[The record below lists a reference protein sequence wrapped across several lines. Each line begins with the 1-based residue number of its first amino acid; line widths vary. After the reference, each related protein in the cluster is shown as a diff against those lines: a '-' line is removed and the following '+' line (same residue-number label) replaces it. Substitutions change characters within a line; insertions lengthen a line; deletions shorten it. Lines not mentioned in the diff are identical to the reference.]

1 MQPEIDVLG
10 ISIKT
15 FGVMFA
21 LAFLA
26 SGAIVARRMRE
37 LGRPVDWAYEMGFA
51 ALVGGLV
58 GARVYYL
65 VQEYDSAKNDLLG
78 TIFSGGGLVW
88 YGGLIGGALGVVAW
102 AAWRGILN
110 LRMLDMAAPAL
121 AAGYAVGRVGCQ
133 VSGDGDYGD
142 PSGLPWAM
150 AYPDGAV
157 PTDERVH
164 PTPIY
169 ETLAMGLGA
178 WVLWRWRDAFRPGV
192 LFAAYLMLAGTER
205 FLVEFIRRNDEV
217 LLGLTAPQ
225 LQSLALL
232 LAGAGWLL
240 VVRRRHGGLRAK
252 AADTAPAP
260 PLRSASQRV

>member
-10 ISIKT
+10 ISVKT

-26 SGAIVARRMRE
+26 SGAVVARRMRE

-58 GARVYYL
+58 GARAYYF
-65 VQEYDSAKNDLLG
+65 VEEYDSAKGDILG
-78 TIFSGGGLVW
+78 AIFSGGGLVW
-88 YGGLIGGALGVVAW
+88 YGGLIGGALAVVAW
-102 AAWRGILN
+102 AAWRGTLN
-110 LRMLDMAAPAL
+110 LGLLDMAAPAL
-121 AAGYAVGRVGCQ
+121 AVGYAVGRVGCQ

-157 PTDERVH
+157 PTDESVH

-169 ETLAMGLGA
+169 ETLAMGLVA
-178 WVLWRWRDAFRPGV
+178 WMLWRWRDVLRPGV
-192 LFAAYLMLAGTER
+192 LFAVYLMLAGFER
-205 FLVEFIRRNDEV
+205 FLVEFVRRNDEV

-225 LQSLALL
+225 LQSLALF

-240 VVRRRHGGLRAK
+240 LVRRRHGGLRAK
-252 AADTAPAP
+252 APEAASAA
-260 PLRSASQRV
+260 PLRSASHRV

>member
-26 SGAIVARRMRE
+26 SGAVVARRMRE

-58 GARVYYL
+58 GARAYYF
-65 VQEYDSAKNDLLG
+65 VEEYDSAKEDILG
-78 TIFSGGGLVW
+78 AIFSGGGLVW

-110 LRMLDMAAPAL
+110 LRLLDIAAPAL
-121 AAGYAVGRVGCQ
+121 AVGYAVGRGGCQ

-142 PSGLPWAM
+142 PSGVPWAM

-157 PTDERVH
+157 PTEERVH

-169 ETLAMGLGA
+169 ETLAMGLAA

-192 LFAAYLMLAGTER
+192 LFAVYLMLAGIER
-205 FLVEFIRRNDEV
+205 FLVEFVRRNDEV
-217 LLGLTAPQ
+217 LVGLTAPQ
-225 LQSLALL
+225 LQSLGLF
-232 LAGAGWLL
+232 LAGAAWL
-240 VVRRRHGGLRAK
+240 VVVRSRHGGLRARVPE
-252 AADTAPAP
+252 TAPAA
-260 PLRSASQRV
+260 PLRSASGRV